1 MFRNLLKCAV
11 VVMVVVGTGTVL
23 QAGPQNMIHGQPAFD
38 SGWRPTTGAL
48 LQVPHGLS
56 GPVEDMV
63 VDLQLKEPLGEASSG
78 VSIIAIGGDR
88 YGEGPTEEQGSRVH
102 LIDETDVWIS
112 TGADASNTQARV
124 RVWQVPNPEYDSGW
138 VAVYAGSSETLTH
151 NLGGN
156 IDDYVVDLTMRS
168 ASSIHMR
175 GIGGD
180 TYQSASGSRDA
191 KLQSEKSG
199 GDVSNPSTSSGM
211 PAPSLPWHAEQAA
224 V

>member
-88 YGEGPTEEQGSRVH
+88 
-102 LIDETDVWIS
+102 
-112 TGADASNTQARV
+112 
-124 RVWQVPNPEYDSGW
+124 
-138 VAVYAGSSETLTH
+138 
-151 NLGGN
+151 
-156 IDDYVVDLTMRS
+156 
-168 ASSIHMR
+168 
-175 GIGGD
+175 
-180 TYQSASGSRDA
+180 
-191 KLQSEKSG
+191 
-199 GDVSNPSTSSGM
+199 
-211 PAPSLPWHAEQAA
+211 
-224 V
+224 